1 MSQQVQK
8 DTQRSLWENL
18 VSSINNNTEHIK
30 TVEKIDMISGKLCLH
45 SQPVLKTNSKLV
57 TDPEQEA

>member
-8 DTQRSLWENL
+8 DAQRSLWENL

-45 SQPVLKTNSKLV
+45 PQPVVKTNSKLV